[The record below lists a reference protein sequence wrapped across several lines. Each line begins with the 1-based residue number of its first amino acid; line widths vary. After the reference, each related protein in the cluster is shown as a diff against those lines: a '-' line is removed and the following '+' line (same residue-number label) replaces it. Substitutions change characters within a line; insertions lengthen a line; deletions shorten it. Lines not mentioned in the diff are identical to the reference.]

1 MTSTNTTKLTAEQA
15 DTLIADLKA
24 NLALPFV
31 QAGKGP
37 LFGNTGLVVLY
48 VSLDPRETWANG
60 IFQSSRYALFL
71 VSADTVEWFAGG
83 YGVARFR
90 KTKHK
95 GTADV
100 IAKIQKWAQAS
111 AALAA

>member
-1 MTSTNTTKLTAEQA
+1 MTKTNTTKLTAEQA

-31 QAGKGP
+31 QAGKGS
-37 LFGNTGLVVLY
+37 LFEHTGLVVLR

-60 IFQSSRYALFL
+60 IFQNSRYALFS
-71 VSADTVEWFAGG
+71 VSADTVEWFAG